1 MNGPSS
7 CVVSFALAGLPRA
20 RRAKAIVPEAEAT
33 GSPSGGQF
41 EFSERGGNS
50 AERSRIAMSRKIGV
64 LGGTGPEGS
73 GLAYRWARA
82 GEEIVIGSRD
92 AKRAEETAAQLRARI
107 GGPAKIS
114 GADNATTASQCEVV
128 VLTVP
133 FSGGAV
139 LLKQL
144 KSVWK
149 PGTVV
154 IDTTVP
160 LAATVGGAATR
171 MLGVW
176 QGSAAEQTKELLPAG
191 ITLAAAFQNLGAELL
206 LKDEPVDCD
215 ILVCSDD
222 ENAKKVAFELAG
234 EIPGARALNG
244 GKLENARIVESL
256 TALLIGINIRYK
268 VHSAG
273 IRFTGVPIK

>member
-1 MNGPSS
+1 MN
-7 CVVSFALAGLPRA
+7 
-20 RRAKAIVPEAEAT
+20 
-33 GSPSGGQF
+33 
-41 EFSERGGNS
+41 
-50 AERSRIAMSRKIGV
+50 RKVGI

-92 AKRAEETAAQLRARI
+92 AQRAEEIAAQLRARV
-107 GGPAKIS
+107 GGTAKIT
-114 GADNATTASQCEVV
+114 GAENVAASQCDVV

-133 FSGGAV
+133 FAGCAA

-144 KSVWK
+144 KGVWK

-206 LKDEPVDCD
+206 LKDEDVDCD

-222 ENAKKVAFELAG
+222 EKAKQITFDLAAK
-234 EIPGARALNG
+234 IPGARALNG

-256 TALLIGINIRYK
+256 TALLIGINMRYK

-273 IRFTGVPIK
+273 IRFTGLPIELQQKKS

>member
-1 MNGPSS
+1 
-7 CVVSFALAGLPRA
+7 
-20 RRAKAIVPEAEAT
+20 
-33 GSPSGGQF
+33 
-41 EFSERGGNS
+41 
-50 AERSRIAMSRKIGV
+50 MSRRIGI

-73 GLAYRWARA
+73 GLAFRWALA

-92 AKRAEETAAQLRARI
+92 AQRAAETAAQLRTRI
-107 GGPAKIS
+107 GASAKIE
-114 GADNATTASQCEVV
+114 GTDNAAAASQCEVV

-133 FSGGAV
+133 FSGQAA

-144 KSVWK
+144 KDVWK

-176 QGSAAEQTKELLPAG
+176 QGSAAEQAKELLPTG
-191 ITLAAAFQNLGAELL
+191 ISLAAAFQNLGAELL
-206 LKDEPVDCD
+206 AKEEDVDCD

-222 ENAKKVAFELAG
+222 ERAKQIASELAMK
-234 EIPGARALNG
+234 IRGARPLNG

-256 TALLIGINIRYK
+256 TALLVGINIRYK

-273 IRFTGVPIK
+273 IRFTGLPVGK

>member
-1 MNGPSS
+1 
-7 CVVSFALAGLPRA
+7 
-20 RRAKAIVPEAEAT
+20 
-33 GSPSGGQF
+33 
-41 EFSERGGNS
+41 
-50 AERSRIAMSRKIGV
+50 MSRKIGI

-73 GLAYRWARA
+73 GLAYQWARA

-92 AKRAEETAAQLRARI
+92 AQRAEETAAQLRARI
-107 GGPAKIS
+107 GGSARIS
-114 GADNATTASQCEVV
+114 GADNAATASQCEVV

-133 FSGGAV
+133 FAGCAE

-176 QGSAAEQTKELLPAG
+176 QGSAAEQTKELLPVG
-191 ITLAAAFQNLGAELL
+191 VSLAAAFQNLGAELL
-206 LKDEPVDCD
+206 SKDEAVDCD

-222 ENAKKVAFELAG
+222 DRAKQIASELAAK
-234 EIPGARALNG
+234 IPGARALNG

-256 TALLIGINIRYK
+256 TALLVGINIRYK

-273 IRFTGVPIK
+273 IRFTGLPITGQ